1 MSQRLISRSPDLQRL
16 QNEGYE
22 ISITGGKLLIGHVP
36 FRNAAGEVAYG
47 ILVSDLQLQAADT
60 TAQPT
65 DHVARF
71 IGGIPH
77 GSDGARLDRLVIDE
91 SPQQV
96 AEGLTTT
103 CTFSQKPLGGVPYAD
118 YYAKMMTY
126 LGLVQAP
133 ALALD
138 PETTAITHPVV
149 RDEEEDSV
157 FNYIDTASS
166 RAGIGVVTEK
176 LKVGKVAIVGL
187 GGSGSYILDF
197 LAKTPVAEIHLYD
210 KDGFYQHNAFRSPS
224 APSIED
230 LERKLSKVEHFAQ
243 LYAGM
248 RKGIFPHEG
257 FIDETNVDELKEMS
271 FVFIAADSGSAKKL
285 ISTKL
290 VEFSVPFVDVGMGL
304 WERDGRI
311 GGNVRTTTGT
321 PAKNDHLERRISSG
335 GETDG
340 DDVYAQ
346 NIQIAELNA
355 LNAALAVIKWKQLVG
370 FYADDEHEH
379 NSTYVVGGNTVI
391 RDEQAA

>member
-22 ISITGGKLLIGHVP
+22 VSITGGKLLIGHVP
-36 FRNAAGEVAYG
+36 FRNAAGEVDYG

-71 IGGIPH
+71 IGGVPH
-77 GSDGARLDRLVIDE
+77 STDGGRLNRLIIDE

-96 AEGLTTT
+96 AEGLTTA
-103 CTFSQKPLGGVPYAD
+103 CTFSQKPLGGVPYTD
-118 YYAKMMTY
+118 YYEKMTTY
-126 LGLVQAP
+126 LGLIQAP

-138 PETTAITHPVV
+138 PNATAITHPVV
-149 RDEEEDSV
+149 LDEDEESV

-210 KDGFYQHNAFRSPS
+210 KDGFYQHNAFRSPG
-224 APSIED
+224 APSVAD
-230 LERKLSKVEHFAQ
+230 LERKLTKVEHFAQ

-248 RKGIFPHEG
+248 RKGIVPHEG
-257 FIDETNVDELKEMS
+257 FIDETNVDELREMS
-271 FVFIAADSGSAKKL
+271 FVFIAADSGRAKKL
-285 ISTKL
+285 ISSKL
-290 VEFSVPFVDVGMGL
+290 IEFGIPFIDVGMGL

-321 PAKNDHLERRISSG
+321 STKNDHLQRRISSG
-335 GETDG
+335 GEADG

-355 LNAALAVIKWKQLVG
+355 LNAAFAVIKWKQLVD
-370 FYADDEHEH
+370 FYADDEHEY

>member
-22 ISITGGKLLIGHVP
+22 VSIRGQKLLIGHVP
-36 FRNAAGEVAYG
+36 FRNAAGEVAFG
-47 ILVSDLQLQAADT
+47 ILVSDLQLQAADA

-71 IGGIPH
+71 VGGIPH
-77 GSDGARLDRLVIDE
+77 GSDGGRLAKLVIDE
-91 SPQQV
+91 SPQQID
-96 AEGLTTT
+96 ETLTTT

-118 YYAKMMTY
+118 YYEKMTTY
-126 LGLVQAP
+126 IGLVQTP

-138 PETTAITHPVV
+138 PAATAITHPLVTD
-149 RDEEEDSV
+149 DEDDSV

-166 RAGIGVVTEK
+166 RAGISVVTDK
-176 LKVGKVAIVGL
+176 LKIGKVAIVGL

-210 KDGFYQHNAFRSPS
+210 KDGFYQHNAFRSPG

-248 RKGIFPHEG
+248 RKGIVPHKG
-257 FIDETNVDELKEMS
+257 FIDETNIEELREMS

-285 ISTKL
+285 ISAKL
-290 VEFSVPFVDVGMGL
+290 VEFGIPFIDVGMGL
-304 WERDGRI
+304 WEHDGRI

-321 PAKNDHLERRISSG
+321 PFKNDHLQRRISPG
-335 GETDG
+335 GEADG
-340 DDVYAQ
+340 DNVYAQ

-355 LNAALAVIKWKQLVG
+355 LNAAFAVIKWKQGIG

>member
-22 ISITGGKLLIGHVP
+22 VSIRGGKLLIGHAP
-36 FRNAAGEVAYG
+36 FRNAAGAVDYG
-47 ILVSDLQLQAADT
+47 ILVSDLQLNGDAT
-60 TAQPT
+60 GQPT

-77 GSDGARLDRLVIDE
+77 SGDGARLEKLVIDE
-91 SPQQV
+91 SPQQI
-96 AEGLTTT
+96 AEGLVTT

-118 YYAKMMTY
+118 YYEKMTTY

-133 ALALD
+133 ALALE
-138 PETTAITHPVV
+138 PTATAITHPVV
-149 RDEEEDSV
+149 RDDEDDSV

-166 RAGIGVVTEK
+166 RAGISVIAEK

-187 GGSGSYILDF
+187 GGSGSYILDY
-197 LAKTPVAEIHLYD
+197 LAKSPVEEIHLYD
-210 KDGFYQHNAFRSPS
+210 KDGFYQHNAFRSPG

-243 LYAGM
+243 LYSGM
-248 RKGIFPHEG
+248 RRGIVPHEC
-257 FIDETNVDELKEMS
+257 FIDETNVAELREMS

-285 ISTKL
+285 ISAKL
-290 VEFSVPFVDVGMGL
+290 VEFGVPFIDVGMGL

-321 PAKNDHLERRISSG
+321 PAKNDHLQRRISSG
-335 GETDG
+335 GEADA

-355 LNAALAVIKWKQLVG
+355 LNAALAMIKWKQMLG
-370 FYADDEHEH
+370 FYADDEREH

>member
-1 MSQRLISRSPDLQRL
+1 MSQRLISRSADLQRL

-22 ISITGGKLLIGHVP
+22 VSITGGKLLIGHVP
-36 FRNAAGEVAYG
+36 FRNAAGEIDYG
-47 ILVSDLQLQAADT
+47 ILVSDLQLNGDA

-77 GSDGARLDRLVIDE
+77 AADGGRLARLVIDE

-103 CTFSQKPLGGVPYAD
+103 CTFSQKPLGGVPYTD
-118 YYAKMMTY
+118 YYEKMLTY
-126 LGLVQAP
+126 IARVEAP

-138 PETTAITHPVV
+138 PSATAITHPVV
-149 RDEEEDSV
+149 RDDDEESV

-166 RAGIGVVTEK
+166 RAGISVVTEK
-176 LKVGKVAIVGL
+176 LKVAKIAIVGL

-197 LAKTPVAEIHLYD
+197 LAKTPVAEIHLFD
-210 KDGFYQHNAFRSPS
+210 KDGFYQHNAFRSPG

-243 LYAGM
+243 LYGGM
-248 RKGIFPHEG
+248 RKGIVPHEC
-257 FIDETNVDELKEMS
+257 FIDATNVEELREMS

-285 ISTKL
+285 ISSKL
-290 VEFSVPFVDVGMGL
+290 VEFGVPFVDVGMGL

-311 GGNVRTTTGT
+311 GGNIRTTAAT
-321 PAKNDHLERRISSG
+321 PAKNDHLHRRISSG
-335 GETDG
+335 GEADG

-355 LNAALAVIKWKQLVG
+355 LNAALAVIKWKQIVG

>member
-22 ISITGGKLLIGHVP
+22 VSIIGGKLLIGQVP

-47 ILVSDLQLQAADT
+47 ILVSDLELNGDAT
-60 TAQPT
+60 GQPT

-77 GSDGARLDRLVIDE
+77 GSDGGRLAKLVMDE

-103 CTFSQKPLGGVPYAD
+103 CTFSQKPLGGVPYPD
-118 YYAKMMTY
+118 YYEKMTTY
-126 LGLVQAP
+126 LARVQAP

-138 PETTAITHPVV
+138 PTATAITHPVV
-149 RDEEEDSV
+149 TDDEDESV

-166 RAGIGVVTEK
+166 RAGISVVTEK
-176 LKVGKVAIVGL
+176 LKVDKIAIVGL

-210 KDGFYQHNAFRSPS
+210 KDGFYQHNSFRSPG
-224 APSIED
+224 APSAAD
-230 LERKLSKVEHFAQ
+230 LERKLSKVHHFAQ
-243 LYAGM
+243 LYSGM
-248 RKGIFPHEG
+248 RKRIVAHNC
-257 FIDETNVDELKEMS
+257 FIDEANIEELREMS
-271 FVFIAADSGSAKKL
+271 FVFIAADSGSAKRM
-285 ISTKL
+285 ISSKL
-290 VEFSVPFVDVGMGL
+290 VEFGIPFIDVGMGL

-311 GGNVRTTTGT
+311 GGNIRTTIGT
-321 PAKNDHLERRISSG
+321 PAKNDHLQRRISSG
-335 GETDG
+335 GEADG

-355 LNAALAVIKWKQLVG
+355 LNAALAVIKWKQIVG

-379 NSTYVVGGNTVI
+379 NATYVVGGNTII
-391 RDEQAA
+391 RDEAA

>member
-1 MSQRLISRSPDLQRL
+1 MSQRLISRSADLQRL

-22 ISITGGKLLIGHVP
+22 VSIQGGKLLIGHVP
-36 FRNAAGEVAYG
+36 FRNSVGEIEYG
-47 ILVSDLQLQAADT
+47 ILVSDLQLNGDA

-77 GSDGARLDRLVIDE
+77 GTDGERLAKLVIDE

-96 AEGLTTT
+96 VDGLTTT
-103 CTFSQKPLGGVPYAD
+103 CTFSQKPLGGIPYAD
-118 YYAKMMTY
+118 YYEKMTTY
-126 LGLVQAP
+126 LGLVQVP

-138 PETTAITHPVV
+138 PTATAVTHPVV
-149 RDEEEDSV
+149 RDDEDDSV

-166 RAGIGVVTEK
+166 RAGISVVAEK

-187 GGSGSYILDF
+187 GGSGSYILDY
-197 LAKTPVAEIHLYD
+197 LAKTPVEEIHLYD
-210 KDGFYQHNAFRSPS
+210 KDCFYQHNAFRSPG

-230 LERKLSKVEHFAQ
+230 LELKFSKVEHFAQ

-248 RKGIFPHEG
+248 RTGIVPHEC
-257 FIDETNVDELKEMS
+257 FIDGTNIEELREMS
-271 FVFIAADSGSAKKL
+271 FVFIAADSGIAKRL
-285 ISTKL
+285 ISSKL
-290 VEFSVPFVDVGMGL
+290 AEFGIPFIDVGMGL

-311 GGNVRTTTGT
+311 GGNVRTTTAT
-321 PAKNDHLERRISSG
+321 PEKNDHLQRRISSG
-335 GETDG
+335 GEADG
-340 DDVYAQ
+340 DDLYAQ

-355 LNAALAVIKWKQLVG
+355 LNAALAVIKWKQTLG
-370 FYADDEHEH
+370 FYADDEYEH

>member
-1 MSQRLISRSPDLQRL
+1 MSQRLISRSADLQRL

-22 ISITGGKLLIGHVP
+22 VSITGGKLLIGHVP

-71 IGGIPH
+71 IGGVPH
-77 GSDGARLDRLVIDE
+77 GADGGRLHPLVIDE
-91 SPQQV
+91 TPQQV
-96 AEGLTTT
+96 TEELTTA

-118 YYAKMMTY
+118 YYEKMTTY
-126 LGLVQAP
+126 VGLVQAP

-138 PETTAITHPVV
+138 PTATAITHPVI

-197 LAKTPVAEIHLYD
+197 LAKTPVTEIHLYD
-210 KDGFYQHNAFRSPS
+210 KDCFYQHNAFRSPG
-224 APSIED
+224 APSIEG
-230 LERKLSKVEHFAQ
+230 LERKLSKVDHFAQ
-243 LYAGM
+243 LYTEM
-248 RKGIFPHEG
+248 RKGIIPHEG
-257 FIDETNVDELKEMS
+257 FIDTTNVEELREMS
-271 FVFIAADSGSAKKL
+271 FVFIAADAGNAKKL
-285 ISTKL
+285 ISEKL
-290 VEFSVPFVDVGMGL
+290 VEFGIPFVDVGMGL

-311 GGNVRTTTGT
+311 GGNIRTTTGT
-321 PAKNDHLERRISSG
+321 PAKNDHLRRRISSG
-335 GETDG
+335 GEADG